1 MSAEK
6 KLITPRNMAPQKTS
20 RVLIVIT
27 FLAMT
32 VFGIGMMN
40 TIESESARWAAFG
53 LIIALCAVIG
63 AGFDLN

>member
-1 MSAEK
+1 
-6 KLITPRNMAPQKTS
+6 MAPQKTS